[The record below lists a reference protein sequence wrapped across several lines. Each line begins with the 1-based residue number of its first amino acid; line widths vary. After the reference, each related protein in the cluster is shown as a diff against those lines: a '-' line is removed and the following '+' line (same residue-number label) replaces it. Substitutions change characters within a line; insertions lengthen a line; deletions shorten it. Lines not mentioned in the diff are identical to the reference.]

1 MKKNILYTGV
11 LLLLIII
18 TGCSVGKDYQRPQL
32 NAPTAYYLASGDSIR
47 RITDSVTYPSIPWR
61 KFFQDSVLIGLIDTA
76 MINNI
81 DIKKALKNIEIAE
94 QEYKQAG
101 ANFFPTLEARPGQ
114 YERIYRS
121 ENYYG
126 GPSSKYYNDRTAP
139 SSLFTSERHH
149 AASFASSWEID
160 IWGKFR
166 RQREANKAEL
176 MRTQE
181 FKKAVQTTLVAE
193 IARDYYRLLML
204 NAQLEVAKRNLELN
218 DNTLNIVKLQYTSG
232 DVSSLAIQQTE
243 AQKLIAASL
252 IPQIERDYVA
262 VENRI
267 NLLLGRYPQRIDIS
281 RRLEDAELHTLYS
294 IGVPFELLRNRPDV
308 AASEYELMAANARTG
323 VAHALRYP
331 SLNIGAVIGLDAM
344 NLDKMFSLP
353 GAAFAEIAGGL
364 TAPVFQNRRLK
375 TNYKVAL
382 ARQEIALLDFKQN
395 MLQAVGEV
403 SNAMVNMDK
412 LDDEFRIAVN
422 RIEVSRKGVKNA
434 SLLFKSGE
442 ANYLEII
449 TAQSTALE
457 NELNLVS
464 VRMQLLDADIELYRA
479 LGGGW
484 D

>member
-1 MKKNILYTGV
+1 MKNKLIYIAH

-18 TGCSVGKDYQRPQL
+18 TGCSVGKDYKRPEL
-32 NAPTAYYLASGDSIR
+32 KMPGSYYLASGDSIR
-47 RITDSVTYPSIPWR
+47 RITDSLTYPSIPWR
-61 KFFQDSVLIGLIDTA
+61 DFFQDSVLVSLIDTA
-76 MINNI
+76 MVNNI

-126 GPSSKYYNDRTAP
+126 APSAKYYNNRTAP
-139 SSLFTSERHH
+139 SSLFTSELHH

-166 RQREANKAEL
+166 RQREANKAEM
-176 MRTQE
+176 MRTKE
-181 FKKAVQTTLVAE
+181 FKKAIQTTLVAE
-193 IARDYYRLLML
+193 IASDYYNLLML
-204 NAQLEVAKRNLELN
+204 NAQLEVAKRNLALN
-218 DNTLNIVKLQYTSG
+218 ENTLNIVKLQYTSG
-232 DVSSLAIQQTE
+232 DVTALAIQQTE
-243 AQKLIAASL
+243 AQMLVAESL

-267 NLLLGRYPQRIDIS
+267 NLLLGRYPQKIDIS

-294 IGVPFELLRNRPDV
+294 IGVPLELVRNRPDV
-308 AASEYELMAANARTG
+308 AASEYALMAANARTG

-331 SLNIGAVIGLDAM
+331 SLNLGAVVGLNAM
-344 NLDKMFSLP
+344 KINKMFSFP
-353 GAAFAEIAGGL
+353 GSSFVEIGGGL
-364 TAPVFQNRRLK
+364 TGPIFQNRRLK
-375 TNYKVAL
+375 TNYKVAI
-382 ARQEIALLDFKQN
+382 AQQDIALLDFKQN

-412 LDDEFRIAVN
+412 LDDEYRIAQR
-422 RIEVSRKGVKNA
+422 RIEVSQKGVKNA
-434 SLLFKSGE
+434 SMLFSSGE
-442 ANYLEII
+442 ANYLEVI
-449 TAQSTALE
+449 TAQGTALD

-464 VRMQLLDADIELYRA
+464 LKMMLLNADIELYRA